1 MAWQIEFSTT
11 AEKILTKLGIDT
23 QKRIIRFLRE
33 RVANLDDPRG
43 TGKALV
49 GPTLSG
55 LWRYRVGDYRILCR
69 IEDEK
74 ICIVVVEI
82 GHRREVYKKQ

>member
-1 MAWQIEFSTT
+1 MAWSVEFTPAAAAKLNEISSTN
-11 AEKILTKLGIDT
+11 ARRILKFLHERIANRDDT
-23 QKRIIRFLRE
+23 RS
-33 RVANLDDPRG
+33 

-49 GPTLSG
+49 GSEFGG

-74 ICIVVVEI
+74 ICILIIEI
-82 GHRREVYKKQ
+82 GHRREVYKQ

>member
-1 MAWQIEFSTT
+1 MAWNIDLTPD
-11 AEKILTKLGIDT
+11 ARKDLAKIGASEA
-23 QKRIIRFLRE
+23 KRILKFLHHRLRLME
-33 RVANLDDPRG
+33 NPRD

-49 GPTLSG
+49 GPTIAG
-55 LWRYRVGDYRILCR
+55 LWRYRVGDYRIFCL
-69 IEDEK
+69 IEDEN

>member
-1 MAWQIEFSTT
+1 MAWNIELLPE
-11 AEKILTKLGIDT
+11 ARKNLAKIGATEA
-23 QKRIIRFLRE
+23 KRILKFLHQRLRLME
-33 RVANLDDPRG
+33 NPRD

-49 GPTLSG
+49 GSTLGG
-55 LWRYRVGDYRILCR
+55 LWRYRVGDYRILCH

-82 GHRREVYKKQ
+82 GHRREIYK